1 METYGLRKDLE
12 VNEFDFKLSTSY
24 GLKLAVV
31 ADLHEREFEDI
42 VERLKI
48 IQPSVIL
55 LLGDTLE
62 RRDEGYIGYTKQDI
76 DSWQKV
82 SPLWKVCCRFLRI
95 FGLDKKN
102 DYYAKSNN
110 GIMFIKAIS
119 KIAPVIMSVGNH
131 EWYFTEDDYKLFE
144 ECGVMLLDNY
154 DREFS
159 FNGQKILFGGLS
171 TRYDLEWLKIFS
183 EKSQDKILLCH
194 HPEYIDR
201 YSPNAQLIISGHAH
215 GGQIRICKQ
224 GLFAP
229 GQGLFPKFTK
239 GLYKNHLIS
248 AGVSN
253 TAFFPRINNPR
264 EICVIKI

>member
-1 METYGLRKDLE
+1 MRNGCLE
-12 VNEFDFKLSTSY
+12 VNEYDFKLSTSY
-24 GLKLAVV
+24 GLKIAVV

-48 IQPSVIL
+48 IQPSAIL
-55 LLGDTLE
+55 LPGDTLE
-62 RRDEGYIGYTKQDI
+62 RRDEGYMGYTKQDI
-76 DSWQKV
+76 DSWQKT
-82 SPLWKVCCRFLRI
+82 SSLWKVFCRFLSI

-110 GIMFIKAIS
+110 GIKFIKAIS

-131 EWYFTEDDYKLFE
+131 EWYFTEDDHKFLE
-144 ECGVMLLDNY
+144 ECGVVLLDNS
-154 DREFS
+154 DKEFS
-159 FNGQKILFGGLS
+159 FKGQSILFGGLS
-171 TRYDLEWLKIFS
+171 TRYDLDWLNHFS
-183 EKSQDKILLCH
+183 GKPQDKILLCH
-194 HPEYIDR
+194 QPEYVYR
-201 YSPNAQLIISGHAH
+201 YLPKAQLLVSGHAH
-215 GGQIRICKQ
+215 GGQIRIFEQ